1 MLVQLKNI
9 RFYIMLVLDAA
20 IFSVAFLTAYLLRFE
35 FALSEFHVR
44 QILTVLPFV
53 ILLKLALF
61 FVFRLYKGMWRY
73 SCVEDFWRLGQ
84 ASVLATLA
92 TMGVLSF
99 LHDTC
104 SLVPR
109 SVFLIDGVLTFVL
122 AGGSRV
128 GIRSY
133 YAAMTTS
140 KGLAAFCLPR
150 MGASR
155 RPADSK
161 RILIVGAGGSG
172 EKIVREISD
181 NPQLSYEAVGFLDDD
196 PGKRGRAVHGI
207 PVLGPVEKLPEIL
220 EKVDIREILISVPS
234 ATGVEMRRIVEIC
247 ERCGTPYRTLPAM
260 GEIMDGKVSV
270 KALRDVNYEDLLRRP
285 PVHLDMSGIH
295 DYLSGRTILVTGAG
309 GSIGSELCRQVSQFD
324 PERLILVDACEA
336 NLFHIQTELRDNFGF
351 SRYQS
356 VLTAVQH
363 RSLMERVFE
372 TYRPQVVFHAAA
384 YKHVPM
390 LERNPWEA
398 FFNNVLASKVT
409 MELAIEHKAERFV
422 LVSTD
427 KAVRP
432 TNVMG
437 TTKRLAELVLQSLEH
452 NGTRLM
458 GVRFGN
464 VVGSSGSVI
473 PLFQNQI
480 RMGGPVTVTH
490 PDMTRYFMTIREA
503 AQLILQA
510 GAIGEG
516 GEIFVLE
523 MGTPVKIADMAR
535 DLIRLSGKEPDTDI
549 PIVFTGLR
557 PGEKLFEEL
566 ITNGEDVVPT
576 RHQKIMVLTTNGHS
590 KWNGHGDRETF
601 LKWLDQEIGDLCRV
615 ADSHDPCAIKRK
627 LKEMVPEYMPQDT
640 ECVLDL
646 TTTRADDRKEN
657 RL

>member
-1 MLVQLKNI
+1 MLVQLKNT
-9 RFYIMLVLDAA
+9 RFYLMLVLDAA
-20 IFSVAFLTAYLLRFE
+20 VFSISLLAAYLLRFE
-35 FALSEFHVR
+35 FVLNEFYVQ
-44 QILTVLPFV
+44 QILTVLPYV

-61 FVFRLYKGMWRY
+61 YVFRLYKGMWRY
-73 SCVEDFWRLGQ
+73 SSVEDFWRLGQ
-84 ASVLATLA
+84 ASLLAMLAT
-92 TMGVLSF
+92 TGSLS
-99 LHDTC
+99 LIRDTC
-104 SLVPR
+104 DLIPR
-109 SVFLIDGVLTFVL
+109 SILLIDGVLTFVM
-122 AGGSRV
+122 AGGVRV

-140 KGLAAFCLPR
+140 KGLTAFCLPR
-150 MGASR
+150 MGTAQQM
-155 RPADSK
+155 DSK

-172 EKIVREISD
+172 EKIVREIFD
-181 NPQLSYEAVGFLDDD
+181 NPQLSYEVVGFLDDD
-196 PGKRGRAVHGI
+196 RGKQGRAVHGI
-207 PVLGPVEKLPEIL
+207 PVLGPVDRLPEIL
-220 EKVDIREILISVPS
+220 EKVDIKEILISIPS
-234 ATGVEMRRIVEIC
+234 ATGVQMRRIVEIC
-247 ERCGTPYRTLPAM
+247 KRCGRPYRTLPAM
-260 GEIMDGKVSV
+260 GEIMDGKVSI
-270 KALRDVNYEDLLRRP
+270 KALRDVNYEDLLRRL
-285 PVHLDMSGIH
+285 PVHLDMSGIQ

-309 GSIGSELCRQVSQFD
+309 GSIGSELCRQAIRFN

-336 NLFHIQTELRDNFGF
+336 NLFGIQTELRDNFGF
-351 SRYQS
+351 LRYHS

-363 RSLMERVFE
+363 RSLMECVFD

-409 MELAIEHKAERFV
+409 MELAIEHNAERFV

-437 TTKRLAELVLQSLEH
+437 TTKRLAELILQSRQH

-480 RMGGPVTVTH
+480 RGGGPVTVTH
-490 PDMTRYFMTIREA
+490 PEMTRYFMTIREA
-503 AQLILQA
+503 AQLILDA

-535 DLIRLSGKEPDTDI
+535 DLIRLSGKEPDVDI

-566 ITNGEDVVPT
+566 ITNDEDVVPT
-576 RHQKIMVLTTNGHS
+576 RHEKIMVLTTNGYS
-590 KWNGHGDRETF
+590 KWNGHGNSETF
-601 LKWLDQEIGDLCRV
+601 LKWLDKGIGELSLV
-615 ADSHDPCAIKRK
+615 ADSLDACAIKRK
-627 LKEMVPEYMPQDT
+627 LKEMVPEYSPQET
-640 ECVLDL
+640 ECVLDM
-646 TTTRADDRKEN
+646 TERSNGGNAI
-657 RL
+657 